1 METLRDTSHF
11 RNIGVCLR
19 PMQRGSL
26 SRWAATWRCTPTSG
40 GGPWTSAT
48 SARRPWSIG
57 MGLPLPEPTA
67 LAKLPWTDTLVGGT
81 GSCYIVFACLFF
93 KLYRWHFVTMGSNL
107 DSIVIRRL
115 KEEEPAFPFFSWFKL
130 FEIYVKFCPAVVI
143 YAILSR
149 DNFCRE
155 FTHFWV

>member
-1 METLRDTSHF
+1 
-11 RNIGVCLR
+11 
-19 PMQRGSL
+19 
-26 SRWAATWRCTPTSG
+26 
-40 GGPWTSAT
+40 
-48 SARRPWSIG
+48 

-115 KEEEPAFPFFSWFKL
+115 KEEEPAFPFFS
-130 FEIYVKFCPAVVI
+130 
-143 YAILSR
+143 
-149 DNFCRE
+149 
-155 FTHFWV
+155 